1 LAVAAWQSAGD
12 AANARRAFKE
22 ALEGYRQALAMLQ
35 MLPESAERDAR
46 ELELRLGQYGVLLVA
61 KGYTAAETVESA
73 ARVRALAQ
81 KTGDMTQLFL
91 SENAMYNGALV
102 AGNYSA
108 ADALADRLFDLA
120 QREGSERKLVGAH
133 RAKLLVSFY
142 RGELLEAE
150 KHFARLND
158 STATR
163 IPGAIVIGM
172 SQGALNAA
180 ILGFADKARARLV
193 QTLAFT
199 RDSADPYDR
208 AYVRFGE
215 AWLSQVLRVPERAQ
229 AAAGEAIAVS
239 DKYGIPLVG
248 AWARVMMG
256 WAQAQL
262 GNPQEAVPLI
272 RQGLDAAADA
282 GANIGIGI
290 FLASLAEAQA
300 LGGATDDALSTL
312 EQALQA
318 NPEELIYRPYIFWVR
333 GELRLKLGQ
342 DEAAEADLREAVALA
357 QKMSAKL
364 FELRAATSLTRMLK
378 ARGDSAQARELLAP
392 LYNWFTDG
400 FDTPNLK
407 AAKALLDQLGT

>member
-35 MLPESAERDAR
+35 MLPESPERDAR
-46 ELELRLGQYGVLLVA
+46 ELELRLGQYRVLLVN
-61 KGYTAAETVESA
+61 KGYSAAETVESA
-73 ARVRALAQ
+73 ARARALAE
-81 KTGDMTQLFL
+81 KTGDMTQLFA
-91 SENAMYNGALV
+91 SEGAIYNGLLV

-108 ADALADRLFDLA
+108 ADALADRLLDLA
-120 QREGSERKLVGAH
+120 QRDGSERKLVGAH
-133 RAKLLVSFY
+133 RTKLIVSFY

-150 KHFARLND
+150 KHFARVPD
-158 STATR
+158 SAVIVVRGAAVAT
-163 IPGAIVIGM
+163 M
-172 SQGALNAA
+172 SHAACNAA
-180 ILGFADKARARLV
+180 ILGFADKARARLARA
-193 QTLAFT
+193 LAFA
-199 RDSADPYDR
+199 SESNDPYDR
-208 AYVRFGE
+208 AFARFGE
-215 AWLSQVLRVPERAQ
+215 AWLSQVLGVPERAQ
-229 AAAGEAIAVS
+229 TAAGEAIAVS

-282 GANIGIGI
+282 GANIGIGS
-290 FLASLAEAQA
+290 FLTCLAEAQA

-342 DEAAEADLREAVALA
+342 DEAAEADFREAIALA
-357 QKMSAKL
+357 QKMSARL
-364 FELRAATSLTRMLK
+364 FELRAATSL
-378 ARGDSAQARELLAP
+378 ARLLHQRGEANAARELLAP
-392 LYNWFTDG
+392 LYGWFTEG
-400 FDTPNLK
+400 FDTPDLK
-407 AAKALLDQLGT
+407 EAKALLDELGT